1 MDLWSAT
8 NLLKNKL
15 NKYKLNHIIQWLV
28 YTIFTQHIV
37 ELLKTW
43 DKDNILNVAIEKDML
58 SP

>member
-43 DKDNILNVAIEKDML
+43 DKDNILNVAIEKDIL
-58 SP
+58 SL